1 MRYLSIVC
9 SLIFLLSCQSDNS
22 KNERSTQLEEVNIR
36 IDRDPGLINPF
47 YAYTSIGRNVF
58 PYLFLPLADFHPE
71 TLQISPIL
79 IEEIPS
85 AKEVKVNDQILLAYD
100 LTMKEDAVWPDGKP
114 LTAKDYL
121 FTIAMIKHPESKIS
135 AWRPYFTAMKKIE
148 LDKSNPKKFRILLDS
163 SYMLALEAALTCYVM
178 PSHKHDPNGFL
189 TDNIDN
195 IFNESYTTNDSTEI
209 NVVEAVN
216 KTMNEKK
223 EIFQIGPY
231 FISDFQ
237 IDEYLILEANSDY
250 WGKNYPDVPALQANP
265 KKIILRIVPDEIT
278 ASSMIKDGQLDF
290 MEMRNSNTFL
300 DLKND
305 DNFNKVWTFHV
316 PQVLRYYFLCL
327 NNKSPIF
334 SDKIVRRAFAHLVD
348 VEDIM
353 ENIDGGLG
361 IRTTGPFHPTKTY
374 YDKTIPST
382 PYDVEKAISLLK
394 EAGWNDTDGDGIRDK
409 IINGKKETLKVE
421 FLFTGSQLA
430 KNIGLLFQETAKEAG
445 VEITLVKK
453 KLALMNKEN
462 LDVFDYD
469 IAALAVT
476 VDQADDDPYS
486 RWHSDSAVPGKRNKS
501 GFSNVTADRLIEK
514 IRTTRDKKERY
525 QAYKDLQTVFVEEQ
539 PVIFLYCPLQK
550 FIVNNK
556 LDAVTT
562 SKRPG
567 YMANTFKLV
576 E

>member
-1 MRYLSIVC
+1 MRYLTIVC
-9 SLIFLLSCQSDNS
+9 CLIFLLSCQSDNS
-22 KNERSTQLEEVNIR
+22 NKEISTKLEEVNIR
-36 IDRDPGLINPF
+36 IDKEPGFINPL
-47 YAYTSIGRNVF
+47 YALTSIGRNVF
-58 PYLFLPLADFHPE
+58 QYLFLPLADYHPE

-79 IEEIPS
+79 IEEIPT

-100 LTMKEDAVWPDGKP
+100 LTMRKDAVWPDGKP

-121 FTIAMIKHPESKIS
+121 FSIAMIKHPNTKIS
-135 AWRPYFTAMKKIE
+135 AWQPYFTAMKKIE
-148 LDKSNPKKFRILLDS
+148 LHKSNPKKFRIILDP
-163 SYMLALEAALTCYVM
+163 SYMLALEAALSCYVM
-178 PSHKHDPNGFL
+178 PSHKHDPNGLL
-189 TDNIDN
+189 TANIDN
-195 IFNESYTTNDSTEI
+195 IFNESYATNDSTEI

-216 KTMNEKK
+216 KTMSERK

-231 FISDFQ
+231 VISDFQ
-237 IDEYLILEANSDY
+237 TDEYLILEAKSDY
-250 WGKNYPDVPALQANP
+250 WGKNYSDIPALQANP

-278 ASSMIKDGQLDF
+278 AASMIKDGQLDF
-290 MEMRNSNTFL
+290 MEMGNSNTFL

-305 DNFNKVWTFHV
+305 DGFNKDWTFHV

-334 SDKIVRRAFAHLVD
+334 SDKVVRRAFAHLVD

-361 IRTTGPFHPTKTY
+361 IRTTGPFHPTKKY
-374 YDKTIPST
+374 YDNTIPPI
-382 PYDVEKAISLLK
+382 PYDVDKAISLLK

-409 IINGKKETLKVE
+409 VINGKKESLKLE
-421 FLFTGSQLA
+421 FLFTGSQLS
-430 KNIGLLFQETAKEAG
+430 KNIGLLFQETAKAAG
-445 VEITLVKK
+445 VEITLVSKK
-453 KLALMNKEN
+453 IGLMRKEN
-462 LDVFDYD
+462 LDVFNFD

-486 RWHSDSAVPGKRNKS
+486 RWHSDSAVPGKRNTS
-501 GFSNVTADRLIEK
+501 GFSNETADKLIEK

-525 QAYKDLQTVFVEEQ
+525 QAYKDLQAVFVEEQ

-550 FIVNNK
+550 FIVNKK

-562 SKRPG
+562 TKRPG
-567 YMANTFKLV
+567 YMANTFKLA